1 MSKYGDNLWAEE
13 MGIDLEQ
20 LATEHPTHPDQIRL
34 RRKLD
39 RQSQEY
45 WARERFLARVEY
57 RSQTIFP
64 ETPQPEPEKIPKK
77 PAKVK
82 RYEFTEE
89 QLEIARRSLNAS
101 GAGSARVKQ
110 YESTEEQLEIAK
122 RVLNEK
128 GGV

>member
-1 MSKYGDNLWAEE
+1 MSAYSDNLWAEE

-45 WARERFLARVEY
+45 WARERFLAQLGPAPV
-57 RSQTIFP
+57 
-64 ETPQPEPEKIPKK
+64 ETPEPVAVKSPKK
-77 PAKVK
+77 PAKVR
-82 RYEFTEE
+82 RYEFTDT
-89 QLEIARRSLNAS
+89 QLQIAL
-101 GAGSARVKQ
+101 
-110 YESTEEQLEIAK
+110 

-128 GGV
+128 GAV